1 MCDIST
7 EDQLLEFARK
17 AAESGDQ
24 TQTFEFKKHIG
35 FLIRHLN
42 VFPQPYN
49 TLETSRNTIFLFA
62 ISSLDLLGELDNLL
76 TPERRQ
82 AYIDWIYGLQFTN
95 GTPPTQNF

>member
-7 EDQLLEFARK
+7 EEQLLEIAK
-17 AAESGDQ
+17 NAAESGESLK
-24 TQTFEFKKHIG
+24 FEYKKHIG

-82 AYIDWIYGLQFTN
+82 GYIDWIYNLQFTN
-95 GTPPTQNF
+95 GTLLYT

>member
-7 EDQLLEFARK
+7 EEQLLEIARK
-17 AAESGDQ
+17 AAETGEPLK
-24 TQTFEFKKHIG
+24 FEYKKHIG

-42 VFPQPYN
+42 VFPSPYN

-76 TPERRQ
+76 TPTRRE
-82 AYIDWIYGLQFTN
+82 AFINWIYDLQLTN
-95 GTPPTQNF
+95 GSLSFFI

>member
-1 MCDIST
+1 MSDIRT
-7 EDQLLEFARK
+7 EDQLLEIARN
-17 AAESGDQ
+17 AAETGESLK
-24 TQTFEFKKHIG
+24 FEYKKHIG

-49 TLETSRNTIFLFA
+49 TLETSRNTLFLFA

-82 AYIDWIYGLQFTN
+82 SYIDWLYGLQFTN
-95 GTPPTQNF
+95 GSKF